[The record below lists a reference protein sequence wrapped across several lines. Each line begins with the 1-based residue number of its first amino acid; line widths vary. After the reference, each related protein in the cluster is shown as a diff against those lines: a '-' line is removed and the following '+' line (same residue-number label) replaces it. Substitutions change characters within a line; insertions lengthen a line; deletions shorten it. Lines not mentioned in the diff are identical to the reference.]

1 MKNMDIEKSYFE
13 MFRRD
18 YALPDG
24 AIEYGDKP
32 DVILRG
38 TRTVGIEITN
48 FFLEN
53 GSRPGSEQIQRGASE
68 AVVAKAQQIFQ
79 SRCAGKFELT
89 FGFDRGVPIRDQDS
103 LAEKIVSMAVQVQ
116 FLETGVLPRD
126 IFQHIPELSSAYLN
140 ATEYKDARWRICQP
154 FDGVIMSEDELQVI
168 VKAKEMK
175 SREYRAC
182 DAYWLLVVVDFIDRA
197 QDQEIPVEDLKN
209 TTSQVFE
216 KIIVYKT
223 CFGHVAETQPRL
235 QPRNDSNIEEVV
247 LPNALPLESGDG
259 NGL

>member
-18 YALPDG
+18 YALPEG
-24 AIEYGDKP
+24 VIEYGDKP

-38 TRTVGIEITN
+38 ARTVGIEITN
-48 FFLEN
+48 FFLEK
-53 GSRPGSEQIQRGASE
+53 GSHSGSEQVQRGVRE
-68 AVVAKAQQIFQ
+68 AVVAKAQEIYR
-79 SRCAGKFELT
+79 SRGAGKFELS
-89 FGFDRGVPIRDQDS
+89 FGFDRAVPIRDQKS
-103 LAEKIVSMAVQVQ
+103 LAEKIASMAVQVQ
-116 FLETGVLPRD
+116 LLETGALPAD

-140 ATEYKDARWRICQP
+140 ATEYNNARWRICQP
-154 FDGVIMSEDELQVI
+154 YDGVIMSEDKLQVI

-182 DAYWLLVVVDFIDRA
+182 EAYWLLIVVDFIDRA

-209 TTSQVFE
+209 TNSQVFE

-223 CFGHVAETQPRL
+223 CSGHVAETQPSP
-235 QPRNDSNIEEVV
+235 QPRNGSNI
-247 LPNALPLESGDG
+247 
-259 NGL
+259 

>member
-1 MKNMDIEKSYFE
+1 MLTFTDRKTKAENLNNEQIQKCYFE

-48 FFLEN
+48 FFLEK
-53 GSRPGSEQIQRGASE
+53 GSHSGSEQVQRGVRE
-68 AVVAKAQQIFQ
+68 AVVAKAQEIYR
-79 SRCAGKFELT
+79 SRGAGKFELS
-89 FGFDRGVPIRDQDS
+89 FGFESAVPIRDQKS
-103 LAEKIVSMAVQVQ
+103 LAEKIASMAVQVQ
-116 FLETGVLPRD
+116 SLGTGSLRRD
-126 IFQHIPELSSAYLN
+126 VFQHIPELSFAYLN
-140 ATEYKDARWRICQP
+140 ATEYNDARWRICQP
-154 FDGVIMSEDELQVI
+154 YDGVIMSEDHLQLI
-168 VKAKEMK
+168 VKDKEKK

-197 QDQEIPVEDLKN
+197 QDQEIPVEGLKN

-223 CFGHVAETQPRL
+223 CSGYVAETQPSSQL
-235 QPRNDSNIEEVV
+235 RNDSN
-247 LPNALPLESGDG
+247 L
-259 NGL
+259 